1 MKNFLRYGR
10 VILCKI
16 VIFLVEGMKV
26 RENEA
31 KNEVFKDRE
40 AELQVGEYRLNIGAA
55 LMNEISL
62 TNKTK

>member
-26 RENEA
+26 REES
-31 KNEVFKDRE
+31 EVFKDRE

-55 LMNEISL
+55 LMNEISF